1 MARRAGQL
9 ISRGSRTW
17 LVRVSLGRDTETGIR
32 KYHNK
37 TIRGSFREAQIYLNG
52 KLQERDI
59 GRLPRAAAISLNQY
73 LDQWLTMVAK
83 PRLRPKSYADYEALL
98 RLHIRPILG
107 ARPIGAITQ
116 FDIQSIYAQMF
127 ERGLSARTIEYTNAV
142 LQSAFR
148 QAARWKMLV
157 EDPCV
162 NVDLP
167 RMKRREMEALSV
179 DECRR
184 FLSVA
189 RETEWFPLYALA
201 LTTGM
206 RPSEYLALKWSD
218 IDWQRGA
225 ASVCR
230 TIQHLK
236 AGWLFDDTKR
246 KRSRRIVKLQDF
258 VLKAL
263 DVLRDS
269 HLPPKD
275 GDCQRE
281 HDLIFRSG
289 TGSPL
294 RQRNVKREFRRLL
307 EAAGIRPIRLYDLR
321 HTAATL
327 AVAAGVSVKV
337 ISDQLGHASISFTLQ
352 RYSHVLPSIQDEAA
366 ARVERMLMGHMTS
379 RLPSVNA
386 TPRNDW
392 ASSSGGGPLLC
403 LGRVRSLSKGS
414 IPCGRFSVF
423 SYAWGVCSSLD
434 G

>member
-1 MARRAGQL
+1 MARKAGRL

-17 LVRVSLGRDTETGIR
+17 LVRISLGRDPETGIR

-37 TIRGSFREAQIYLNG
+37 TVRGSFREAQTYLSG
-52 KLQERDI
+52 KLQEREI

-73 LDQWLTMVAK
+73 LDQWLTMAAK
-83 PRLRPKSYADYEALL
+83 PRLRPKSYTDYEALL
-98 RLHIRPILG
+98 RLHIRPVLGTRPLG
-107 ARPIGAITQ
+107 AIVQ

-148 QAARWKMLV
+148 QAVRWKMLV

-162 NVDLP
+162 GVDLP
-167 RMKRREMEALSV
+167 RMNRREMEALSV
-179 DECRR
+179 EECRR
-184 FLSVA
+184 FLAGA
-189 RETEWFPLYALA
+189 RETEWFALYALA

-206 RPSEYLALKWSD
+206 RPSEYLALKWGD

-230 TIQHLK
+230 TIQHSK

-246 KRSRRIVKLQDF
+246 KRSRRVVKLQDF
-258 VLKAL
+258 VLNAL
-263 DVLRDS
+263 RGLRNPQLLATDA
-269 HLPPKD
+269 
-275 GDCQRE
+275 GCQVE
-281 HDLIFRSG
+281 HELIFRSG

-294 RQRNVKREFRRLL
+294 RQRNVKTEFRRLL
-307 EAAGIRPIRLYDLR
+307 EAAGIRRIRLYDLR

-337 ISDQLGHASISFTLQ
+337 ISDQLGHASISFTLE

-366 ARVERMLMGHMTS
+366 ARVERMLMGSSPDVSTHVL
-379 RLPSVNA
+379 RVPVEQPA
-386 TPRNDW
+386 T
-392 ASSSGGGPLLC
+392 
-403 LGRVRSLSKGS
+403 
-414 IPCGRFSVF
+414 
-423 SYAWGVCSSLD
+423 
-434 G
+434 

>member
-1 MARRAGQL
+1 MARKAGQL

-17 LVRVSLGRDTETGIR
+17 LVRVSLGRDPETGTR

-37 TIRGSFREAQIYLNG
+37 TIRGSFREAQTYLSG
-52 KLQERDI
+52 KLQEREI
-59 GRLPRAAAISLNQY
+59 GRLPRAAAMCLNQY
-73 LDQWLTMVAK
+73 LDQWLTTAAK
-83 PRLRPKSYADYEALL
+83 PRLRPKSYTDYEALL
-98 RLHIRPILG
+98 RLHIRPGLG
-107 ARPIGAITQ
+107 TRPLGAITQ

-148 QAARWKMLV
+148 QAVRWKLLAD
-157 EDPCV
+157 DPCV
-162 NVDLP
+162 GVDLP

-179 DECRR
+179 EECRR
-184 FLSVA
+184 FLAAA
-189 RETEWFPLYALA
+189 RETEWFALYALA

-218 IDWQRGA
+218 IDWQRGS

-230 TIQHLK
+230 TIQHSK

-246 KRSRRIVKLQDF
+246 KRSRRVVKLQDF

-263 DVLRDS
+263 DRLRNS
-269 HLPPKD
+269 HLLVTEA
-275 GDCQRE
+275 GCQVE

-289 TGSPL
+289 AGSPL

-307 EAAGIRPIRLYDLR
+307 EAADIRPIRLYDLR

-337 ISDQLGHASISFTLQ
+337 TSEQLGHASISFTLE

-366 ARVERMLMGHMTS
+366 ARVERMLMGSLAGVTS
-379 RLPSVNA
+379 EPLGCTPIPRPAENETNHTGDRAANDRL
-386 TPRNDW
+386 
-392 ASSSGGGPLLC
+392 
-403 LGRVRSLSKGS
+403 
-414 IPCGRFSVF
+414 I
-423 SYAWGVCSSLD
+423 
-434 G
+434 